1 MQPAAA
7 SVVGILAGGG
17 ALPREIADAVS
28 ESGRRA
34 VIVGLEGEADPAAFG
49 AHKVIMV
56 NWGQIGRMIRSFKA
70 EGVTDLVI
78 VGRVT
83 RPDLRRL
90 KTDFGFYRSLPRIF
104 RIVAAGGDD
113 NVLRRVVRFFEGH
126 GFTVR
131 GPDAIAPGL
140 VIGEGVL
147 GRHMMSGSHAS
158 DVALGLDIV
167 GRLAPFDVG
176 QAAVVRG
183 GRVLAIEGVEG
194 TDAMLERVVHRRDS
208 RAAAGGV
215 LVKRPKPGQ
224 ELRIDMPAIGPNT
237 VARAVE
243 AGLAGLAV
251 AAGATLAAERVELVR
266 RADAQGIFVAGVPV
280 SAVAG
285 RTRLQLQRDEANED
299 AAIGLR
305 LIAALRPE
313 VESRGAVVVRRHVLA
328 VETGEG
334 IADLIAR
341 AARLRQWGRGWR
353 NRRRGAVV
361 VASLSDLGEDDI
373 AAAASA
379 GYAAIVA
386 LGTGESEAEQQAAIK
401 ESARRHDIALTMV
414 SEAATGGGA

>member
-1 MQPAAA
+1 
-7 SVVGILAGGG
+7 
-17 ALPREIADAVS
+17 
-28 ESGRRA
+28 
-34 VIVGLEGEADPAAFG
+34 
-49 AHKVIMV
+49 
-56 NWGQIGRMIRSFKA
+56 
-70 EGVTDLVI
+70 
-78 VGRVT
+78 
-83 RPDLRRL
+83 
-90 KTDFGFYRSLPRIF
+90 
-104 RIVAAGGDD
+104 
-113 NVLRRVVRFFEGH
+113 
-126 GFTVR
+126 
-131 GPDAIAPGL
+131 
-140 VIGEGVL
+140 
-147 GRHMMSGSHAS
+147 
-158 DVALGLDIV
+158 LDIV

-285 RTRLQLQRDEANED
+285 RTRLHLQRDEANED